1 PVRQTEIY
9 RGILMELKTL
19 RLYIRDLRE
28 DDWLKMK
35 SLFIDFNNSKY
46 AAYDRPLPT
55 EDAEIEALTKQFV
68 ENSLFFAIYLL
79 DKNQM
84 IGYVCFHKEEEKYDL
99 GYCFHST
106 YHSKG
111 YAYESIKALIEY
123 FVREYNA
130 ITFTAGTALANIPS
144 CKLLEKLGF
153 ECVSTEEI
161 SFNEDF
167 SFEGGNFILNLQ

>member
-1 PVRQTEIY
+1 
-9 RGILMELKTL
+9 MELKTL

-28 DDWLKMK
+28 EDWIQMK
-35 SLFIDFNNSKY
+35 SLFIDFNDSKY

-68 ENSLFFAIYLL
+68 ENSLFFAIHLL

-84 IGYVCFHKEEEKYDL
+84 IGYVCFHKDEEKYDL
-99 GYCFHST
+99 GFCFHST
-106 YHSKG
+106 FHSNG
-111 YAYESIKALIEY
+111 YAYESTKALIDY
-123 FVREYNA
+123 FVQEYNVT
-130 ITFTAGTALANIPS
+130 TFTAGTAIDNVPS

>member
-1 PVRQTEIY
+1 
-9 RGILMELKTL
+9 MELKTF

-28 DDWLKMK
+28 DDWIKMK
-35 SLFIDFNNSKY
+35 SLFIDFNSSKY
-46 AAYDRPLPT
+46 AVYDRPLPT
-55 EDAEIEALTKQFV
+55 EDIEIEALTKQFV

-79 DKNQM
+79 DEKQM
-84 IGYVCFHKEEEKYDL
+84 IGYVCFHEDEEKYDL

-106 YHSKG
+106 FHSNG
-111 YAYESIKALIEY
+111 YAYEGIKALIDY

-130 ITFTAGTALANIPS
+130 IKFTAGTALANIPS

-167 SFEGGNFILNLQ
+167 SFEGGNFVLNL

>member
-1 PVRQTEIY
+1 
-9 RGILMELKTL
+9 MELKTF

-28 DDWLKMK
+28 EDWIKMK

-55 EDAEIEALTKQFV
+55 EDIEIEALTKQFV
-68 ENSLFFAIYLL
+68 ENSLFFAIHLL

-84 IGYVCFHKEEEKYDL
+84 IGYVCFHKEEEQYDL

-106 YHSKG
+106 YHSNG
-111 YAYESIKALIEY
+111 YAYESIKALIDY
-123 FVREYNA
+123 FVGEYSA

-167 SFEGGNFILNLQ
+167 SFEGGNFILNLR